1 MWKEQTDV
9 APWSG
14 PASLAVCELSFELQS
29 FIMIVAQNYYATMLD
44 TRTKVKNFV
53 SYMVIYSQFRSSLWF
68 MLVTN
73 IYSGQIQKITQGF

>member
-29 FIMIVAQNYYATMLD
+29 FIMIVAQNYYATMAAQKPCIREKA
-44 TRTKVKNFV
+44 TVRTH
-53 SYMVIYSQFRSSLWF
+53 IQPQRSIRL
-68 MLVTN
+68 
-73 IYSGQIQKITQGF
+73 